1 MKASIII
8 LLFFLVTFIPFG
20 VSPKVISLVDPYRNE
35 GRVAFV
41 VNESE
46 LSDIKNN
53 KEDQEKTECKCGGTG
68 VLTHGDGQKTPCPC
82 KGTGEC
88 KCGKPSPEPSPKPS
102 PDLVKSRKRIL
113 YFTADW
119 CGPCQ
124 AFKRMELPK
133 LEKAG
138 LPSSWL
144 NDKKETSIEMIDIDN
159 DVELFNKY
167 RGNRASIPLLIL
179 LDENDKEVSYLVGQ
193 YPAQKVLEMWNA
205 IK

>member
-8 LLFFLVTFIPFG
+8 LLFFLVTFIPIG
-20 VSPKVISLVDPYRNE
+20 TKLKVISLVDPYRNE

-46 LSDIKNN
+46 PSPL
-53 KEDQEKTECKCGGTG
+53 KENEDKVECKCGGTG
-68 VLTHGDGQKTPCPC
+68 VLTHGDGHKTPCSC

-88 KCGKPSPEPSPKPS
+88 KCGKDVKPDPTPTPKP
-102 PDLVKSRKRIL
+102 DVVKSRKRIL

-138 LPSSWL
+138 ITSSWL
-144 NDKKETSIEMIDIDN
+144 NDKKETSIEMIDIDQ

-167 RGNRASIPLLIL
+167 RYFYLSLVPGGL
-179 LDENDKEVSYLVGQ
+179 SYF
-193 YPAQKVLEMWNA
+193 
-205 IK
+205 

>member
-1 MKASIII
+1 MKTSIII
-8 LLFFLVTFIPFG
+8 LLFFLVTFIPIG
-20 VSPKVISLVDPYRNE
+20 TELKVISLVDPYRNE

-46 LSDIKNN
+46 PSPLKKN
-53 KEDQEKTECKCGGTG
+53 EDKVECECGGTG
-68 VLTHGDGQKTPCPC
+68 VLTHGDGHKTPCPC

-88 KCGKPSPEPSPKPS
+88 KCGKDIKPN
-102 PDLVKSRKRIL
+102 PDLTKSRKRIL

-124 AFKRMELPK
+124 AFKRIELPK

-138 LPSSWL
+138 VTSSWL
-144 NDKKETSIEMIDIDN
+144 NDKKETSIEMVDIDQ
-159 DVELFNKY
+159 DAELFNKY

-179 LDENDKEVSYLVGQ
+179 LDENDKEVSYLIGQ
-193 YPAQKVLEMWNA
+193 YPHTKVLEMWNA
-205 IK
+205 VK